1 MPLSRLG
8 SGSLQS
14 NTVGSLQIVDG
25 QIVEADLA
33 DGSVTAAKLA
43 SGAVLTRLT
52 VGTRTTNIDVNIANG
67 TLTVTGRTGD
77 ISVGVS

>member
-1 MPLSRLG
+1 MPLSRVG

-33 DGSVTAAKLA
+33 DGSVTSAKLA
-43 SGAVLTRLT
+43 SGAVPTRLPI
-52 VGTRTTNIDVNIANG
+52 GTRTTNVNVTIANG
-67 TLTVTGRTGD
+67 SFTVTARTGD